1 MLKQLSPV
9 ASLIACTIHV
19 LLGVILYCKGG
30 LLVYSEPSPESHE
43 TLHLYRRGLD
53 IQIWKNSTNL

>member
-1 MLKQLSPV
+1 MLKQLSQV

-53 IQIWKNSTNL
+53 IQI